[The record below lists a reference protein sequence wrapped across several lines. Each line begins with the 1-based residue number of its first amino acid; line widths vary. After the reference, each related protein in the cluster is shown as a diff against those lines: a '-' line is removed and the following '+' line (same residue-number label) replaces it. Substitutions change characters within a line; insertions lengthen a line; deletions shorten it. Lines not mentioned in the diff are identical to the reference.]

1 MWFEG
6 RKLWIKKKLE
16 NYNAKL
22 KEYNNEL
29 SKLYSKMESEIKL
42 INKIGNVL

>member
-6 RKLWIKKKLE
+6 GKLWIKKKLE

-42 INKIGNVL
+42 ISNVKEI